1 MLPLPLLF
9 CSFHLSVGWKAG
21 TKAGA
26 EAANLDYKVTLARE
40 NTSDSNSLEATG
52 SLSSLRA
59 VKLLI
64 QDRLSLNFSEVE
76 K

>member
-26 EAANLDYKVTLARE
+26 EAANLDYEVTLARE
-40 NTSDSNSLEATG
+40 NTSGRATLWRQLG
-52 SLSSLRA
+52 
-59 VKLLI
+59 LLA
-64 QDRLSLNFSEVE
+64 LWEPLNCWSRIAYL
-76 K
+76 